1 MPSTRVLQSCL
12 PAAPL
17 LIARLILICYM
28 FSYAPAW
35 VVFSRAFCFC
45 ALWALP
51 GLCLSFRPT
60 NSLILLQCFRATCL
74 FPSFMPVPRAFTFF
88 FRSVPE
94 LELFPVQLGDSPLV
108 PGVSVAPQWGGFPWC
123 LKLIVAAYSCVLE
136 ESERQNYPFA
146 PYWSHVCSLL
156 KQTAEIESTHFWQHR
171 NDAGLA
177 NLAKLG
183 QCIST

>member
-1 MPSTRVLQSCL
+1 MPSARVLQSCL

-17 LIARLILICYM
+17 LIAQLILICYM

-60 NSLILLQCFRATCL
+60 NSLILLQCFSATCL
-74 FPSFMPVPRAFTFF
+74 FPSFMPVSRAFTFF
-88 FRSVPE
+88 SECSWTWAISSTAWWQSPGPWGFSDTSVGW
-94 LELFPVQLGDSPLV
+94 FPLM
-108 PGVSVAPQWGGFPWC
+108 PWAHC
-123 LKLIVAAYSCVLE
+123 
-136 ESERQNYPFA
+136 
-146 PYWSHVCSLL
+146 CSLLLCPWGIWEAELSLCSLLIPCLLTL
-156 KQTAEIESTHFWQHR
+156 KQTAETESTHFWQLR
-171 NDAGLA
+171 NDAALA